1 MSIMIK
7 ITRLFHI
14 CRQAALNSY
23 FLSYLY
29 LIGKTI
35 SHTLLNAITMT
46 SIFSKPELVWFIIG
60 LVLFLLELVLPG
72 FVIFF
77 FGVGAWVT
85 ALLCLIANPGINLQA
100 IVFAVTSVLSLVL
113 LRKMIQRRFFYSKD
127 ELSKDVEDEF
137 TGREAVATMDFKPGH
152 TGKVE
157 FKGTTWKAEST
168 ESIVKGQTVI
178 IKSKENFKL
187 FIEPKK

>member
-1 MSIMIK
+1 
-7 ITRLFHI
+7 
-14 CRQAALNSY
+14 
-23 FLSYLY
+23 
-29 LIGKTI
+29 
-35 SHTLLNAITMT
+35 MT
-46 SIFSKPELVWFIIG
+46 SFFSKPELVWFIIG

-100 IVFAVTSVLSLVL
+100 IVFAVTSILSLVL
-113 LRKMIQRRFFYSKD
+113 LRKMIQKRFFYSKD

-178 IKSKENFKL
+178 IMSKENFKL
-187 FIEPKK
+187 FIEPK